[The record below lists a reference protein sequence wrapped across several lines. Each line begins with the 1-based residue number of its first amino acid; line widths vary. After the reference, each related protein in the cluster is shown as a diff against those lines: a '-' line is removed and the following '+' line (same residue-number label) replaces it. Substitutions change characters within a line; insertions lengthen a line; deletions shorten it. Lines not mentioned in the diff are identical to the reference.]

1 MIEDQLDRL
10 YSMCELGLSQIHC
23 LTKAAIKM
31 LHCNYFP
38 DIICVPIF
46 GFVNAS
52 LRDHVTTGEPQCNR
66 KQMQSLIMQANV
78 HRLASLMA
86 SHRQRAYRT
95 YGVV

>member
-1 MIEDQLDRL
+1 MDCILCVSYTTWPRR
-10 YSMCELGLSQIHC
+10 S
-23 LTKAAIKM
+23 KAAIEM
-31 LHCNYFP
+31 LHRVCNYFP

-52 LRDHVTTGEPQCNR
+52 LQGHCTTSEPQCNR

-95 YGVV
+95 YGAV